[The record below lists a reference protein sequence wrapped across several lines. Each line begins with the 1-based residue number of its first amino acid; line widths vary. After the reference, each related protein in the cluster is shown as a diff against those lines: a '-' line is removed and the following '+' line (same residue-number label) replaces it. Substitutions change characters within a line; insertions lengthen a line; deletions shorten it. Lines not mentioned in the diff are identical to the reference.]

1 MKQIKADLEWAIKE
15 IEDFLKQEE
24 NVGVINHNITYQKG
38 KLDAYKSTLNEI
50 NYLLEQLNK

>member
-24 NVGVINHNITYQKG
+24 NVGVINHNTTYQKG
-38 KLDAYKSTLNEI
+38 KLDAYQSTLNEI